1 MRYPVRAGTHAR
13 WIGWCLLRWVV
24 LTTMG
29 AAQRGRLDLSQSLVR
44 ACQKGNPASEK
55 PSNDFCGPRR
65 AFRRKPRRFS
75 EIRAQNS
82 FLSS

>member
-1 MRYPVRAGTHAR
+1 MRSSSHAPSGNGR
-13 WIGWCLLRWVV
+13 NTRTLDWVV

-44 ACQKGNPASEK
+44 ACQKSNPAREK
-55 PSNDFCGPRR
+55 PSTEFCGPRR